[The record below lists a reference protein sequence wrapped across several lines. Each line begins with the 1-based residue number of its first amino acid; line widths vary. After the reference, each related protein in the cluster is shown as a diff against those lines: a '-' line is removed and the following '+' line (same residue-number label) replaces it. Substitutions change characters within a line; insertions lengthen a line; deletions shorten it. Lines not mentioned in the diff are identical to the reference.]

1 VVFAV
6 KPVILLVNTPV
17 PVPSVVLLFVVVGLA
32 EVPQHTPLAVT
43 AAPPS
48 EVTFPPLVAAVDDVA
63 VVVPVV
69 TVGET
74 VPAGVVNVT
83 SLP

>member
-1 VVFAV
+1 VIFAV
-6 KPVILLVNTPV
+6 KLVILLVKTPV
-17 PVPSVVLLFVVVGLA
+17 PVPSVVLLLAVVGLA
-32 EVPQHTPLAVT
+32 EVFQQTPLAATV
-43 AAPPS
+43 APPS

-69 TVGET
+69 TVGGT
-74 VPAGVVNVT
+74 SAAGVVNVT